1 MGTYLTWVQQNP
13 LLSAAIQFAILG
25 TLGEIIS
32 FSLQSRR
39 LALPCSWI
47 QLAAKL
53 LAWALLGVII
63 KYAFA
68 GMKGF
73 THALVDNKLLPSFFG
88 QGFGWALAVSV
99 FTNLFF
105 GPQMMAFHRLED
117 NLILGRKGFAGITT
131 AWKTLIWFWIPA
143 HTVTFLLPNDLQIGL
158 AALWSLV
165 LGIILGSTKKDG
177 E

>member
-1 MGTYLTWVQQNP
+1 METYLNWVQQNP
-13 LLSAAIQFAILG
+13 LLSAAIQFAVLG

-39 LALPCSWI
+39 LALPCSWL

-63 KYAFA
+63 KYGFA

-73 THALVDNKLLPSFFG
+73 TDALVDDKLLPSFFG

-99 FTNLFF
+99 FTNLLF
-105 GPQMMAFHRLED
+105 GPQMMVFHRLED

-143 HTVTFLLPNDLQIGL
+143 HTITFLLPNDLQIGL